1 MKINSIQR
9 DISLKQG
16 GSGLRSNSDKG
27 REKHIAGLCEDN
39 RGYNAGYCGS
49 FTGKS
54 EAATSFLDKILKS
67 NWFGKFAQYSDA
79 HNISTS
85 ALIALILAGIL
96 RPATIM
102 SLPGDKDKEDK
113 IYASGHAIASGILGF
128 AFSTAVTSPFD
139 LSIKKIFDDKKYQ
152 GDKFKALTEK
162 ISELKGKG
170 KMRTAAE
177 SAEYHSLKLVRETMR
192 TLIKNLPDWVIAV
205 PRAMLTIALIPPIL
219 KYVFGVEK
227 KKKQKPVEAANQQ
240 NLQQTAQ
247 QVKPEEKQIKS
258 YDASQSF
265 IEKPVFSAFKGG
277 VQ

>member
-9 DISLKQG
+9 DIALKQG
-16 GSGLRSNSDKG
+16 GSGMRSQVD
-27 REKHIAGLCEDN
+27 REKQTMSAIYDT
-39 RGYNAGYCGS
+39 RGYNAEYCGS

-128 AFSTAVTSPFD
+128 AFSTAITSPFD

-152 GDKFKALTEK
+152 GAKFKALTEK
-162 ISELKGKG
+162 IAELKGKG
-170 KMRTAAE
+170 KLRTAAE
-177 SAEYHSLKLVRETMR
+177 NAEYHSLKLVRETMR
-192 TLIKNLPDWVIAV
+192 TLIKNLPDWAIAV

-227 KKKQKPVEAANQQ
+227 KKKQKPVEAATQQ
-240 NLQQTAQ
+240 NVQQAAQ
-247 QVKPEEKQIKS
+247 QVKPEEKQAQK
-258 YDASQSF
+258 YEVSQNF